1 MLKRISA
8 KKGFWFAAS
17 AGVTVGVFT
26 IAMMFVLGLSF
37 GQRCERAYPGDGKAQ
52 EACVQ
57 RLVKG
62 ERA

>member
-1 MLKRISA
+1 MVKR
-8 KKGFWFAAS
+8 KHFWFAAS
-17 AGVTVGVFT
+17 CGVTLGVCT
-26 IAMMFVLGLSF
+26 IAMVFVLGLSF

-62 ERA
+62 EKA